1 VKFLECIFEIQH
13 QNMRCVAVIDL
24 KERLVVHAVRGDR
37 ANYLP
42 VRSQLTA
49 SAAPADVVA
58 ALRKHLGLTAFYVAD
73 LDAIQQRGS
82 SRRIVAELI
91 AAHPECS
98 WWIDAGFDA
107 PSALE
112 AYLTGPGVSCVIGS
126 ECIRE
131 LPDYVTLRAAL
142 PDPARAILSL
152 DRRQGRFLGPS
163 GLWQQ
168 QGLWPDTIIAMNLDR
183 VGADQG
189 PDLPLIAEL
198 KARAPA
204 AHIVAAGGVR
214 DRTDLAALAAAG
226 ASHVLVASALHA
238 GRLAREDLDAYA

>member
-1 VKFLECIFEIQH
+1 MHFYIQH
-13 QNMRCVAVIDL
+13 QSMRCVAVIDL
-24 KERLVVHAVRGDR
+24 KEGLVVHAVRGDR
-37 ANYLP
+37 ANYGP
-42 VRSQLTA
+42 VRSRLTA

-58 ALRKHLGLTAFYVAD
+58 ALRDRLGLTAFYVAD

-82 SRRIVAELI
+82 SRAIVAGLI
-91 AAHPECS
+91 ASHPDCS
-98 WWIDAGFDA
+98 WWIDAGFNA

-112 AYLTGPGVSCVIGS
+112 DYLMAPGAACVIGS

-131 LPDYVTLRAAL
+131 VTDYVALRAAL

-152 DRRQGRFLGPS
+152 DRRQGQFLGPAA
-163 GLWQQ
+163 LWQQ
-168 QGLWPDTIIAMNLDR
+168 EALWPRTVIAMNLDR

-189 PDLPLIAEL
+189 PDLPLIARL

-204 AHIVAAGGVR
+204 ARIVAAGGVR
-214 DRTDLAALAAAG
+214 DRADLAALAAAG

-238 GRLAREDLDAYA
+238 GRLVREDLAGYA